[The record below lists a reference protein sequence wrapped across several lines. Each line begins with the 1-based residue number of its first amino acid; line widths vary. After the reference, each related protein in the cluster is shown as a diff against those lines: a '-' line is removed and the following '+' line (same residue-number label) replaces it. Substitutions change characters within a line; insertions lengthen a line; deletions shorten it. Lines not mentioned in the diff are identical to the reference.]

1 VFARVFLLLAQ
12 FGPSEKNDPNQDNG
26 GGGGTTNRGE
36 AIWAA
41 ARPSE
46 TAIDASMDN
55 FVKDVVGG
63 QDGQRL
69 DIDNQ
74 TLGAPM
80 QNTSSAE
87 TAMVGPVSVEAVRQL
102 FKNYD
107 FDDSG
112 EISFEELKDMLVKM
126 HESSEGKS
134 LTPEQ
139 AEFDSTLVMKTLDS
153 DGGGLIGQGNRTP
166 IATCCLCWY
175 CREDR
180 VLLLFAHPVFSFFS
194 FFGCSPGT
202 TTAEFVQWIMAGLRL
217 PQAIRHASAHGCSEG
232 SRLQIF
238 LCSVETLALRLME
251 EEQNV
256 FAKKS
261 SSILTSSPSPSLF
274 KPMESSASVTTGSGE
289 TKQKESS
296 EKMKRKKSL
305 RRKGT
310 AVMM

>member
-1 VFARVFLLLAQ
+1 MFSRVFLLLAQ

-87 TAMVGPVSVEAVRQL
+87 TTMVGPVSVEAVRQL

-153 DGGGLIGQGNRTP
+153 DGGGLIGQGKRKTP

-180 VLLLFAHPVFSFFS
+180 VLLLLLTLFF
-194 FFGCSPGT
+194 FFFFFFWLFPWHHNSGICAVDHGGVAAAAGHSACQCTRLLGRKSVANLFVLGGNISIAFDGGR
-202 TTAEFVQWIMAGLRL
+202 AECVCQ
-217 PQAIRHASAHGCSEG
+217 E
-232 SRLQIF
+232 IF
-238 LCSVETLALRLME
+238 FYFD
-251 EEQNV
+251 V
-256 FAKKS
+256 FA
-261 SSILTSSPSPSLF
+261 IPF
-274 KPMESSASVTTGSGE
+274 V
-289 TKQKESS
+289 
-296 EKMKRKKSL
+296 
-305 RRKGT
+305 
-310 AVMM
+310 V

>member
-1 VFARVFLLLAQ
+1 MFARVFLLSAQ

-26 GGGGTTNRGE
+26 GGSGTTNRGE
-36 AIWAA
+36 TIWAA

-166 IATCCLCWY
+166 IATYCLCWY

-180 VLLLFAHPVFSFFS
+180 VVVVAHPVFFLFS

-202 TTAEFVQWIMAGLRL
+202 HNSGICAVDHGGVAAAAGHSSCQCTRLLGRKSVANLFVLGGNISIAFDGGRAECVCQEIFFYFDVC
-217 PQAIRHASAHGCSEG
+217 AIPF
-232 SRLQIF
+232 I
-238 LCSVETLALRLME
+238 V
-251 EEQNV
+251 
-256 FAKKS
+256 
-261 SSILTSSPSPSLF
+261 
-274 KPMESSASVTTGSGE
+274 
-289 TKQKESS
+289 
-296 EKMKRKKSL
+296 
-305 RRKGT
+305 
-310 AVMM
+310 

>member
-1 VFARVFLLLAQ
+1 VFSRVFLLLAQ

-87 TAMVGPVSVEAVRQL
+87 TTMVGPVSVEAVRQL

-153 DGGGLIGQGNRTP
+153 DGGGLIGQGKRKTP

-180 VLLLFAHPVFSFFS
+180 VLLLLLTLFF
-194 FFGCSPGT
+194 FFFLFLAVPL
-202 TTAEFVQWIMAGLRL
+202 A
-217 PQAIRHASAHGCSEG
+217 PQQRN
-232 SRLQIF
+232 
-238 LCSVETLALRLME
+238 LCSGSWRGCGCRRPFGMPVHTVARKE
-251 EEQNV
+251 V
-256 FAKKS
+256 GCKS
-261 SSILTSSPSPSLF
+261 F
-274 KPMESSASVTTGSGE
+274 CARWKH
-289 TKQKESS
+289 
-296 EKMKRKKSL
+296 
-305 RRKGT
+305 
-310 AVMM
+310 